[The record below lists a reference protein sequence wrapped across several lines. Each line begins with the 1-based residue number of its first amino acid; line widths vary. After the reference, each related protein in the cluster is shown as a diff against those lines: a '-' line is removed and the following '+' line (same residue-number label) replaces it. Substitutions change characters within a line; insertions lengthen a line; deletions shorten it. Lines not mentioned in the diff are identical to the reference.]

1 VNGDNLTLRL
11 ADLEVMPAHLK
22 PKTISGRVRA
32 GCPFHG
38 SDRQRS
44 LSLDPDSGRFQCFV
58 CGCWGYTEDARE
70 RYKAA
75 NAGSRP
81 KTSRPTPKTVPIHRL
96 RVRADGDLHELDE
109 SRLEDLDRWQ
119 KALPGSAG
127 HAYLT
132 ARGIDLSVAQAFGAG
147 YLAPGEAMGRNV
159 DGGLSG
165 WGPRV
170 VFPHSRPD
178 GAVVSLY
185 GRRTDGGDQ
194 AKHHHLA
201 GPKGMFNAAAIEQ
214 GIGPLWLAESAIDA
228 MSLRVAG
235 VDRVAAIFGL
245 DGVRW
250 EWLEGIREIVLAFD
264 SDAAGQ
270 AAIGK
275 LHAEAAARGIQ
286 VSRLTIQEMGG
297 KKDVNEALVAGCL
310 RITGLEAQPP
320 GVDLVQ
326 AEIQQRVAAMSD
338 DPPGNHL
345 ATGWQAFK
353 TAAAGFATLHLR
365 AAIDAGWR
373 IEDLF
378 SLPWN
383 RLGTG
388 GGAVWTFCEMPGQL
402 EVGPDAIVM
411 VNGDS
416 RLAFRRGE
424 SVTGALPWRVENTT

>member
-1 VNGDNLTLRL
+1 MSGENLTLRL
-11 ADLEVMPAHLK
+11 ADLELMPTHLK
-22 PKTISGRVRA
+22 PKTISGRIRA

-70 RYKAA
+70 RFKAA
-75 NAGSRP
+75 NAGNRP
-81 KTSRPTPKTVPIHRL
+81 KASRQAPRTVPIHRL
-96 RVRADGDLHELDE
+96 RVRADDNLHELNE
-109 SRLEDLDRWQ
+109 AQLEDLDRWQ
-119 KALPGSAG
+119 KALPGSPA
-127 HAYLT
+127 HQYLT
-132 ARGIDLSVAQAFGAG
+132 ARGIDLAVAQAFGAG
-147 YLAPGEAMGRNV
+147 YLPPKEAMGRNA

-170 VFPHSRPD
+170 VFPHTRPD

-194 AKHHHLA
+194 AKHHHLT
-201 GPKGMFNAAAIEQ
+201 GLKGMFNAAAIEQ
-214 GIGPLWLAESAIDA
+214 GIGPLWLAESAFDA

-245 DGVRW
+245 DGMRW

-275 LHAEAAARGIQ
+275 LHAEAAARGIR
-286 VSRLTIQEMGG
+286 VSRLTIEELGG
-297 KKDVNEALVAGCL
+297 AKDVNEALVAGCL
-310 RITGLEAQPP
+310 RITGLNAQPS

-326 AEIQQRVAAMSD
+326 IEIQQRVAAISD
-338 DPPGNHL
+338 DPPGSHL
-345 ATGWQAFK
+345 ASGWQAFK

-365 AAIDAGWR
+365 SAIDAGWC
-373 IEDLF
+373 IEALF

-388 GGAVWTFCEMPGQL
+388 GGAIWAFCQMPGRL
-402 EVGPDAIVM
+402 EIGSDAIAM

-416 RLAFRRGE
+416 RTVFRRGE
-424 SVTGALPWRVENTT
+424 SVTGTLPWRADITA